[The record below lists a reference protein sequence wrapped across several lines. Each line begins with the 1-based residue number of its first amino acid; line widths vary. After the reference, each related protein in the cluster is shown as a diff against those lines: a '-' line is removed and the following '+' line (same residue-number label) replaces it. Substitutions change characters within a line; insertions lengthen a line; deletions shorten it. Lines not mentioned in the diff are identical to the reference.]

1 MLGWRQWNV
10 CGWRVF
16 LKAVVEVAEVK
27 MVVVVVVVVVVID
40 LTVVIVESVV
50 VLVVVVDLAVTGEL
64 IDHAC
69 LVSGCE

>member
-1 MLGWRQWNV
+1 M
-10 CGWRVF
+10 
-16 LKAVVEVAEVK
+16 
-27 MVVVVVVVVVVID
+27 VVVVID